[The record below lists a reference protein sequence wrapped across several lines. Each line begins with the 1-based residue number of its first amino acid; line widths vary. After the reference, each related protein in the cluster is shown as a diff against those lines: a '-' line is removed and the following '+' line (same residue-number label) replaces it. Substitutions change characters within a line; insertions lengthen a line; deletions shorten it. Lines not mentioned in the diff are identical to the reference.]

1 MSALRVVFMGTPDFA
16 VPSLQA
22 LLDAGHDVKA
32 VFTQPDRPRG
42 RGHKMSFSPVKRAA
56 EAADVPVYQPRTLRD
71 EQTMKALRGLSPDV
85 IVVVAYGQLLPK
97 SVLDLPRLG
106 CVNVHASL
114 LPRHRGAAPI
124 QAALAA
130 GDRVTGITTM
140 FMDEGLDTGDM
151 IFRHEIPIGP
161 QDDAGT
167 MHDRLAAAG
176 ADVLVETL
184 AALAAGTAPRTPQND
199 TEATY
204 AARLTREDAKIDWTA
219 TAATVSNHVRAFAPR
234 PGAYTVH
241 RERTIKILGARPWD
255 ADVMAGVDT
264 SRRDGWSAALPGAV
278 VAVEQA
284 GFVVQTGDG
293 ALLVTKVQ
301 PAGRGPMSGRDY
313 SNGFRLEVGETL
325 GSGADASY
333 V

>member
-1 MSALRVVFMGTPDFA
+1 MTALRIVFMGTPDFA

-22 LLDAGHDVKA
+22 LLDAEHDVEA

-56 EAADVPVYQPRTLRD
+56 VAADVPVYQPRTLRD
-71 EQTMKALRGLSPDV
+71 EQTMKVLRGLSPDV

-167 MHDRLAAAG
+167 MHDRLATAG

-184 AALAAGTAPRTPQND
+184 AALAAGTAPRTPQDD

-219 TAATVSNHVRAFAPR
+219 TAETVSNHVRAFAPR

-241 RERTIKILGARPWD
+241 RERTIKILGARTWD
-255 ADVMAGVDT
+255 AGAMAGIDR
-264 SRRDGWSAALPGAV
+264 SRRDGRSAAVPGAV
-278 VAVEQA
+278 AAVEKE

-301 PAGRGPMSGRDY
+301 PAGRGAMSGRDY

-325 GSGADASY
+325 GSGTDASP